1 VCGCVCNKGRWGA
14 EDVFGID
21 GLCVF
26 MNATVCVCRGG
37 LETVCVYVC
46 VCVCERARESHS
58 SPHSAVD
65 CSYYCGGEGLC

>member
-1 VCGCVCNKGRWGA
+1 MCGFVCNMGRWGA

-37 LETVCVYVC
+37 LETVCVCVHAC
-46 VCVCERARESHS
+46 VCVRESERES
-58 SPHSAVD
+58 FITPQ
-65 CSYYCGGEGLC
+65 CCRL